1 MKQMF
6 AGQTDRSSLRAK
18 SAVRVPAQLSVRSKK
33 QSAARLAAAV
43 LVTASL
49 ATGLGACAA
58 NDPLASQFK
67 AGDNKNYIAGDGS
80 VTEYALANRGKSVV
94 WAGPTETGGILS
106 SAQLSGVPV
115 VMNYWYAG
123 CAPCRAEAPDL
134 LAISKKF
141 PKVQFVGV
149 NVRDSAATA
158 AAFGRNFKLTWPSI
172 IDSKSGSVAL
182 AFTGI
187 VTPAAVP
194 TTLVIDKQGRVSARV
209 LGRIDKS
216 ILTTLV
222 QTVQDEKATK

>member
-1 MKQMF
+1 MQFKISKSMMRG
-6 AGQTDRSSLRAK
+6 ASVLAIVSALSLGL
-18 SAVRVPAQLSVRSKK
+18 SACS
-33 QSAARLAAAV
+33 
-43 LVTASL
+43 
-49 ATGLGACAA
+49 A
-58 NDPLASQFK
+58 NDPLANQFK

-80 VTEYALANRGKSVV
+80 VTEYALANRGKSVK
-94 WAGPTETGGILS
+94 WAGPTETGGVLS
-106 SAQLSGVPV
+106 SDQLSGVPI
-115 VMNYWYAG
+115 VMNFWYAG

-134 LAISKKF
+134 LEISKKF

-158 AAFGRNFKLTWPSI
+158 AAFNRNFKLTWPSI
-172 IDSKSGSVAL
+172 IDSASGSVAL

-216 ILTTLV
+216 ILSTLV
-222 QTVQDEKATK
+222 QTVQDEKTK

>member
-1 MKQMF
+1 MLKQQVLRVATAMAV
-6 AGQTDRSSLRAK
+6 AG
-18 SAVRVPAQLSVRSKK
+18 
-33 QSAARLAAAV
+33 
-43 LVTASL
+43 SL
-49 ATGLGACAA
+49 ALGLGACSA

-80 VTEYALANRGKSVV
+80 VTEYPVANRGKSVV
-94 WAGPTETGGILS
+94 WSGPTETGGILS
-106 SAQLSGVPV
+106 SSQLTGVPV

-134 LAISKKF
+134 LDLSKQF

-158 AAFGRNFKLTWPSI
+158 AAFNRNFKLTWPSI
-172 IDSKSGSVAL
+172 IDSQTGSVAL

-194 TTLVIDKQGRVSARV
+194 TTLVIDKKGRVSARV
-209 LGRIDKS
+209 LGRVDKS
-216 ILTTLV
+216 ILATLIK
-222 QTVQDEKATK
+222 TVQDEQ

>member
-1 MKQMF
+1 MKQIVL
-6 AGQTDRSSLRAK
+6 RHVLRAT
-18 SAVRVPAQLSVRSKK
+18 STVAI
-33 QSAARLAAAV
+33 
-43 LVTASL
+43 ASTIAL
-49 ATGLGACAA
+49 GLGACAS

-80 VTEYALANRGKSVV
+80 VTEYPEANRGKSVA
-94 WAGPTETGGILS
+94 WSGPTETGGILS
-106 SAQLSGVPV
+106 SDQLTGVPV
-115 VMNYWYAG
+115 VMNFWYAG

-134 LAISKKF
+134 LAISKQF

-158 AAFGRNFKLTWPSI
+158 AAFNRNFKLTWPSI
-172 IDSKSGSVAL
+172 VDAQFGTVAL

-194 TTLVIDKQGRVSARV
+194 STLVLDKQGRVSARV

-222 QTVQDEKATK
+222 QTVQDEAAK

>member
-1 MKQMF
+1 MLKQQVFRVATAM
-6 AGQTDRSSLRAK
+6 
-18 SAVRVPAQLSVRSKK
+18 AVAC
-33 QSAARLAAAV
+33 
-43 LVTASL
+43 SL
-49 ATGLGACAA
+49 ALGLGACSA

-80 VTEYALANRGKSVV
+80 VTEYPVANRGKSVT
-94 WAGPTETGGILS
+94 WSGPTETGGILS
-106 SAQLSGVPV
+106 SSQLTGVPV

-123 CAPCRAEAPDL
+123 CAPCRAEAPEL
-134 LAISKKF
+134 LELSKQF

-158 AAFGRNFKLTWPSI
+158 AAFNRNFKLTWSSI
-172 IDSKSGSVAL
+172 IDSQTGSVAL

-194 TTLVIDKQGRVSARV
+194 TTLVIDKKGRVSARV

-216 ILTTLV
+216 ILATLIK
-222 QTVQDEKATK
+222 TVQDEK

>member
-1 MKQMF
+1 MLKQQVLRVATAMAV
-6 AGQTDRSSLRAK
+6 AGA
-18 SAVRVPAQLSVRSKK
+18 
-33 QSAARLAAAV
+33 LAIGV
-43 LVTASL
+43 
-49 ATGLGACAA
+49 GACSA

-80 VTEYALANRGKSVV
+80 VTEYPVANRGKSVT
-94 WAGPTETGGILS
+94 WSGPTETGGILS
-106 SAQLSGVPV
+106 SSQLTGVPV

-134 LAISKKF
+134 LDLSKQF

-158 AAFGRNFKLTWPSI
+158 AAFNRNFKLTWPSI
-172 IDSKSGSVAL
+172 IDSQTGSVAL

-194 TTLVIDKQGRVSARV
+194 TTLVIDKKGRVSARV
-209 LGRIDKS
+209 LGRVDKS
-216 ILTTLV
+216 ILSTLIK
-222 QTVQDEKATK
+222 TVQDEK

>member
-1 MKQMF
+1 MKIKLSQ
-6 AGQTDRSSLRAK
+6 QLLRAT
-18 SAVRVPAQLSVRSKK
+18 SA
-33 QSAARLAAAV
+33 LAV
-43 LVTASL
+43 ASTL
-49 ATGLGACAA
+49 ALGLGACAA

-80 VTEYALANRGKSVV
+80 VTEYAPANRGKAVAWS
-94 WAGPTETGGILS
+94 GPTETGGVLS
-106 SAQLSGVPV
+106 SSQLSGVPV

-134 LAISKKF
+134 LAISKQF
-141 PKVQFVGV
+141 DKVQFVGV

-158 AAFGRNFKLTWPSI
+158 AAFNRNFKLTWPSI
-172 IDSKSGSVAL
+172 IDSATGSVAL

-194 TTLVIDKQGRVSARV
+194 TTLIIDKQGRVSARV

-216 ILTTLV
+216 ILTTLI
-222 QTVQDEKATK
+222 QTVQDEKAN

>member
-1 MKQMF
+1 MLKQQVLRVATAMAV
-6 AGQTDRSSLRAK
+6 AG
-18 SAVRVPAQLSVRSKK
+18 
-33 QSAARLAAAV
+33 
-43 LVTASL
+43 SL
-49 ATGLGACAA
+49 AIGLGACSA

-80 VTEYALANRGKSVV
+80 VTEYPVANRGKSVT
-94 WAGPTETGGILS
+94 WSGPTETGGILS
-106 SAQLSGVPV
+106 SSQLTGVPV

-123 CAPCRAEAPDL
+123 CAPCRAEAPEL
-134 LAISKKF
+134 LELSKQF

-158 AAFGRNFKLTWPSI
+158 AAFNRNFKLTWSSI
-172 IDSKSGSVAL
+172 IDSQTGSVAL

-194 TTLVIDKQGRVSARV
+194 TTLVIDKKGRVSARV

-216 ILTTLV
+216 ILATLIK
-222 QTVQDEKATK
+222 TVQDEK

>member
-1 MKQMF
+1 MKVKLSQQLLL
-6 AGQTDRSSLRAK
+6 AT
-18 SAVRVPAQLSVRSKK
+18 SALSV
-33 QSAARLAAAV
+33 SATLA
-43 LVTASL
+43 L
-49 ATGLGACAA
+49 GLGACAA

-80 VTEYALANRGKSVV
+80 VTEYAPANRGKAVA
-94 WAGPTETGGILS
+94 WAGPTETGGVLS
-106 SAQLSGVPV
+106 SEQLSGVPV

-134 LAISKKF
+134 LAISKQF
-141 PKVQFVGV
+141 DKVQFVGV

-158 AAFGRNFKLTWPSI
+158 AAFNRNFKLTWPSV
-172 IDSKSGSVAL
+172 IDSASGSVAL

-216 ILTTLV
+216 ILTTLI
-222 QTVQDEKATK
+222 QTVQDEKAN

>member
-1 MKQMF
+1 MLKQQVLRVATAMAV
-6 AGQTDRSSLRAK
+6 AGA
-18 SAVRVPAQLSVRSKK
+18 
-33 QSAARLAAAV
+33 LAI
-43 LVTASL
+43 
-49 ATGLGACAA
+49 GLGACAA

-80 VTEYALANRGKSVV
+80 VTEYPVANRGKSVT
-94 WAGPTETGGILS
+94 WSGPTETGGILS
-106 SAQLSGVPV
+106 SSQLTGVPV

-123 CAPCRAEAPDL
+123 CAPCRAEAPEL
-134 LAISKKF
+134 LEISKQF

-158 AAFGRNFKLTWPSI
+158 AAFNRNFKLTWPSI
-172 IDSKSGSVAL
+172 IDSQTSSVAL

-194 TTLVIDKQGRVSARV
+194 TTLVIDKKGRVSARV

-216 ILTTLV
+216 ILTTLIK
-222 QTVQDEKATK
+222 TVQDEK

>member
-1 MKQMF
+1 MLKQQVLRVATAMAV
-6 AGQTDRSSLRAK
+6 AG
-18 SAVRVPAQLSVRSKK
+18 
-33 QSAARLAAAV
+33 
-43 LVTASL
+43 SL
-49 ATGLGACAA
+49 AIGLGACAA

-80 VTEYALANRGKSVV
+80 VTEYPVANRGKSVT
-94 WAGPTETGGILS
+94 WAGPTESGGILS
-106 SAQLSGVPV
+106 STQLTGVPV

-123 CAPCRAEAPDL
+123 CAPCRAEAPEL
-134 LAISKKF
+134 LEISKKF

-158 AAFGRNFKLTWPSI
+158 AAFNRNFKLTWSSI
-172 IDSKSGSVAL
+172 IDSQTGSVAL

-194 TTLVIDKQGRVSARV
+194 TTLVIDKKGRVSARV

-216 ILTTLV
+216 ILTTLIK
-222 QTVQDEKATK
+222 TVQDEK

>member
-1 MKQMF
+1 MLKQQVLRVATAMAV
-6 AGQTDRSSLRAK
+6 AGA
-18 SAVRVPAQLSVRSKK
+18 
-33 QSAARLAAAV
+33 LAI
-43 LVTASL
+43 
-49 ATGLGACAA
+49 GLGACSA

-80 VTEYALANRGKSVV
+80 VTEYPVANRGKSVT
-94 WAGPTETGGILS
+94 WSGPTETGGILS
-106 SAQLSGVPV
+106 STQLTGVPV

-123 CAPCRAEAPDL
+123 CAPCRAEAPEL
-134 LAISKKF
+134 LELSKQF

-158 AAFGRNFKLTWPSI
+158 AAFNRNFKLTWSSI
-172 IDSKSGSVAL
+172 IDSQTGSVAL

-194 TTLVIDKQGRVSARV
+194 TTLVIDKKGRVSARV

-216 ILTTLV
+216 ILATLIK
-222 QTVQDEKATK
+222 TVQDEK

>member
-1 MKQMF
+1 MLKQQVLRVATAMAV
-6 AGQTDRSSLRAK
+6 AG
-18 SAVRVPAQLSVRSKK
+18 
-33 QSAARLAAAV
+33 
-43 LVTASL
+43 SL
-49 ATGLGACAA
+49 ALGLGACSA

-80 VTEYALANRGKSVV
+80 VTEYPVANRGKSVS
-94 WAGPTETGGILS
+94 WSGPTETGGILS
-106 SAQLSGVPV
+106 SSQLTGVPV

-134 LAISKKF
+134 LEISKQF

-158 AAFGRNFKLTWPSI
+158 AAFNRNFKLTWSSI
-172 IDSKSGSVAL
+172 IDSQTGSVAL

-194 TTLVIDKQGRVSARV
+194 TTLVIDKKGRVSARV

-216 ILTTLV
+216 ILTTLIK
-222 QTVQDEKATK
+222 TVQDEK